1 MKKKKLNS
9 LIRMYAVRGFI
20 LGLILSLFILLLA
33 ANTDSDI
40 MSNYAFWAVISLPV
54 LLAIA
59 GYFLARQLGKI
70 IHQQSAVLKQEE
82 KRSSVVLDFIE
93 SLSSGRLDA
102 DLNIDESDELGNSL
116 ATLRGNLIKNKKEEE
131 LRREEEDQRTWATNG
146 IAQFAEILRRN
157 NDNMEDLSFEIV
169 KYLVNYMKINQAG
182 FFTLNT
188 AQDGTKYFELT
199 GFIAFDRKKYT
210 DKRIEWGEGLIGRCA
225 LEKETIYITD
235 IPDNYITITSGLGQ
249 SNPRSLLLVPLKT
262 NDEVFGVIE
271 MASFKPFREFEI
283 GFVEKTA
290 ESIASTI
297 STVRTNIQTSD
308 LLRETQIQAEKN
320 AQQEEELR
328 QNLEEMRATQEEA
341 DRRSIEMK
349 GIIDAINHASISC
362 EFEIDGTILT
372 MNSNFLKTFKY
383 KQEEI
388 EGQSMEVFCFK
399 EDIDAFNDVLDT
411 LRKGETY
418 SGRVR
423 RRTKKGEEVFLLSTY
438 SPVIDQ
444 NGEVLKVLS
453 LETDIA
459 DQVRLELEMKHSQE
473 QLDIKLKEQSEA
485 MKAQFRQIE
494 AVKERNEKTL
504 EGALDAIITIN
515 KDGIIEFFNAAAE
528 QLWAYDR
535 SEVLDKPVNILFPDS
550 ALTNDEFV
558 TAFANPDM
566 KKIVGVR
573 KEIPIKNKF
582 GEEAAALFLI
592 SEAEVGEE
600 HSYTAFI
607 QNVEVELF

>member
-1 MKKKKLNS
+1 MKKKKLNR
-9 LIRMYAVRGFI
+9 LLKLYAFRGGV
-20 LGLILSLFILLLA
+20 LGLFLALLILLLA
-33 ANTDSDI
+33 KDFETDLI
-40 MSNYAFWAVISLPV
+40 SNYAYWVVATLPIVLAAAGFFVAKQMGKVI
-54 LLAIA
+54 
-59 GYFLARQLGKI
+59 Q
-70 IHQQSAVLKQEE
+70 QQSSVLKQEE

-93 SLSSGRLDA
+93 ALSSGRFDA

-116 ATLRGNLIKNKKEEE
+116 ATLRTNLIKNKKEEE

-146 IAQFAEILRRN
+146 IANFAEILRRN
-157 NDNMEDLSFEIV
+157 NDNMEELSYNIVLYLV
-169 KYLVNYMKINQAG
+169 KYMGINQAG

-199 GFIAFDRKKYT
+199 GFVAFDRKKYT

-235 IPDNYITITSGLGQ
+235 LPDNYISVTSGLGE

-262 NDEVFGVIE
+262 NDEIFGVIE
-271 MASFKPFREFEI
+271 MASFKPFQEYEI
-283 GFVEKTA
+283 EFVEKTA
-290 ESIASTI
+290 ESIAMTI
-297 STVRTNIQTSD
+297 STVRTNIQTSE

-362 EFEIDGTILT
+362 EFEIDGTILS

-383 KQEEI
+383 KIEEI
-388 EGQSMEVFCFK
+388 EGQNMEVFCFK
-399 EDIDAFNDVLDT
+399 EDIDAFNEILET
-411 LRKGETY
+411 LRRGETY

-438 SPVIDQ
+438 SPVVDQ

-528 QLWAYDR
+528 GLWAYDR
-535 SEVLDKPVNILFPDS
+535 SEVLEKSVDILFPAQ
-550 ALTNDEFV
+550 ALQDDEFV
-558 TAFANPDM
+558 KAFANPDM

-573 KEIPIKNKF
+573 KEIPIKNKY

>member
-1 MKKKKLNS
+1 MKKKKLNR
-9 LIRMYAVRGFI
+9 LLKLYAFRGGV
-20 LGLILSLFILLLA
+20 LGLFLALLILLLA
-33 ANTDSDI
+33 KDFETDLI
-40 MSNYAFWAVISLPV
+40 SNYAYWVVATLPIVLAAAGFFVAKQMGKVI
-54 LLAIA
+54 
-59 GYFLARQLGKI
+59 Q
-70 IHQQSAVLKQEE
+70 QQSSVLKQEE

-93 SLSSGRLDA
+93 ALSSGRLDA

-116 ATLRGNLIKNKKEEE
+116 ATLRTNLIKNKKEEE

-146 IAQFAEILRRN
+146 IANFAEILRRN
-157 NDNMEDLSFEIV
+157 NDNMEELSYNIVLYLV
-169 KYLVNYMKINQAG
+169 KYMGINQAG

-199 GFIAFDRKKYT
+199 GFVAFDRKKYT

-235 IPDNYITITSGLGQ
+235 LPDNYISVTSGLGE

-262 NDEVFGVIE
+262 NDEIFGVIE
-271 MASFKPFREFEI
+271 MASFKPFQEYEI
-283 GFVEKTA
+283 EFVEKTA
-290 ESIASTI
+290 ESIAMTI
-297 STVRTNIQTSD
+297 STVRTNIQTSE

-362 EFEIDGTILT
+362 EFEIDGTILS

-383 KQEEI
+383 KIEEI
-388 EGQSMEVFCFK
+388 EGQNMEVFCFK
-399 EDIDAFNDVLDT
+399 EDIDAFNEILET
-411 LRKGETY
+411 LRRGETY

-438 SPVIDQ
+438 SPVVDQ

-528 QLWAYDR
+528 GLWAYDR
-535 SEVLDKPVNILFPDS
+535 SEVLEKSVDILFPAQ
-550 ALTNDEFV
+550 ALQDDEFV
-558 TAFANPDM
+558 KAFANPDM

-573 KEIPIKNKF
+573 KEIPIKNKY